1 LFFNKETFRQVRNVS
16 FVFNTIKRIE
26 IMAEINFVTKEG
38 LEKLQTELTDL
49 KYVQRPFITK
59 QIADA
64 RDKGDLSENAEYHA
78 AKEDQG
84 LLEAKISKM
93 EDLIAKSRIIDESK
107 LNNTQVMMLTKV
119 RVLNQNTKKEIWY
132 MLVNEKEADLKTGKI
147 SFKSPI
153 GLGLMNKKVGDI
165 CEVVVPA
172 GTIKMEILEITL

>member
-1 LFFNKETFRQVRNVS
+1 MEEFNY
-16 FVFNTIKRIE
+16 
-26 IMAEINFVTKEG
+26 VTKEG
-38 LEKLQTELTDL
+38 LEKLQAELNDL

-84 LLEAKISKM
+84 IIETKIVKLNN
-93 EDLIAKSRIIDESK
+93 LITMSRIIDESK
-107 LNNTQVMMLTKV
+107 LSTKQVMMLTKV
-119 RVLNQNTKKEIWY
+119 RLMNHNINKEILY

-165 CEVVVPA
+165 VEVTVPA
-172 GTIKMEILEITL
+172 GKIKFEILEITL

>member
-1 LFFNKETFRQVRNVS
+1 
-16 FVFNTIKRIE
+16 
-26 IMAEINFVTKEG
+26 MAAEINYLTKDG
-38 LEKLQTELTDL
+38 MEKLKAEIYDL

-93 EDLIAKSRIIDESK
+93 ENLLSVSRIIDESK
-107 LNNTQVMMLTKV
+107 LNANTVMMLTKV
-119 RVLNQNTKKEIWY
+119 RVLNHNSKKEIWY
-132 MLVNEKEADLKTGKI
+132 TLVNEKEADLKTGKI

-153 GLGLMNKKVGDI
+153 GLGLMNKKIGDV
-165 CEVVVPA
+165 CEVTVPA
-172 GTIKMEILEITL
+172 GSIKLEVLEITL

>member
-1 LFFNKETFRQVRNVS
+1 MAQINYVS
-16 FVFNTIKRIE
+16 
-26 IMAEINFVTKEG
+26 KEG
-38 LEKLQTELTDL
+38 FEKMQKDL
-49 KYVQRPFITK
+49 YEMKYVQRPFISK

-84 LLEAKISKM
+84 LLEAKIAKM

-107 LNNTQVMMLTKV
+107 LNTSQVMMLTKV
-119 RVLNQNTKKEIWY
+119 RVLNQQTKKEIWY
-132 MLVNEKEADLKTGKI
+132 TLVNEKEADLKTGKI

-153 GLGLMNKKVGDI
+153 GLGLMNKKIGDV

-172 GTIKMEILEITL
+172 GTIKLEILEITL